1 MTTIIITTGTVTSA
15 DGTTIAYERGGS
27 GPPLILISS
36 ALSSR
41 EDLRRLSSLLP
52 FTVVNYDRRGR
63 GESTDTQPYTIKKE
77 VEDIAALL
85 AIYPSAALFG
95 TSSGAVLALDAASTL
110 NVPVI
115 AYEAPIIVDASR
127 LSVPRSIAG
136 DIDRLVETGH
146 PAAAVRLFMK
156 QGLGVG
162 WLVIALL
169 MAMWPMW
176 RSMVSMA
183 KTAAYDCRICE
194 GVQDGRPLLDRWEFK
209 DKEEVLAVV
218 GENAD
223 ESILVGNKALA
234 EKIGAR
240 LEVVKGAYHA
250 SPVMNPKV
258 LVEVITEFLKPTKVG
273 GNVIETAEM
282 STSTIKTVTEF
293 DLDAAI
299 KAKDQAI
306 TVDPAHHEVK

>member
-1 MTTIIITTGTVTSA
+1 MSA
-15 DGTTIAYERGGS
+15 EAEAL
-27 GPPLILISS
+27 PLILISS

-41 EDLRRLSSLLP
+41 EDLRGLASLLP

-63 GESTDTQPYTIKKE
+63 GHSTDTQPYTIKKE

-115 AYEAPIIVDASR
+115 SYEAPIIVDASR
-127 LSVPRSIAG
+127 PPVPHSLAG
-136 DIDRLVETGH
+136 DIDKLVESGN

-162 WLVIALL
+162 WLVIGLL

-183 KTAAYDCRICE
+183 KTAAYDCRICQ
-194 GVQDGRPLLDRWEFK
+194 GVQDCRPLLDRWGFQ
-209 DKEEVLAVV
+209 DKEKVLVVV

-234 EKIGAR
+234 HMIGAR
-240 LEVVKGAYHA
+240 LEVVKGAHHA

-258 LVEVITEFLKPTKVG
+258 LVGVITEFLEPTKVD
-273 GNVIETAEM
+273 GNAIETAEM
-282 STSTIKTVTEF
+282 NTSMGKTVTEI
-293 DLDAAI
+293 DLDAVI
-299 KAKDQAI
+299 KAKAKAI
-306 TVDPAHHEVK
+306 TVDPVHDQVK